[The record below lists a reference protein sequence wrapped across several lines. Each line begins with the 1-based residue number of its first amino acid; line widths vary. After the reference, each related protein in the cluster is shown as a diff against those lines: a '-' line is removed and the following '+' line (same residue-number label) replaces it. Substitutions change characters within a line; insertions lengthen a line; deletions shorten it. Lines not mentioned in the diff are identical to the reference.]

1 MAASP
6 SSYNLT
12 VRDYDKELART
23 RVAVTPLTSGNFT
36 AWNTALDN
44 LQTGIIGIIIGEA
57 AAEVRTAAQNT
68 LSAALPTDPFAQR
81 ETKWIVRSEDTV
93 THEVFR
99 NEIPTAD
106 LSLLSGNDEFITAFP
121 VGPLATFK
129 TAWEA
134 AVVSPDGNP
143 VTLISL
149 QAAGKRL

>member
-6 SSYNLT
+6 SSYSLS

-23 RVAVTPLTSGNFT
+23 RVAVVPLSATNFT
-36 AWNTALDN
+36 AWNTLLDN
-44 LQTGIIGIIIGEA
+44 LQTGISGIIIGEPA
-57 AAEVRTAAQNT
+57 SEVRTAAQNT

-81 ETKWIVRSEDTV
+81 ETKWIVRSEDNT
-93 THEVFR
+93 THEIFR
-99 NEIPTAD
+99 NEIPCSD
-106 LSLLSGNDEFITAFP
+106 LSLLSGNDEFITSFP

-134 AVVSPDGNP
+134 AVLSPDGND